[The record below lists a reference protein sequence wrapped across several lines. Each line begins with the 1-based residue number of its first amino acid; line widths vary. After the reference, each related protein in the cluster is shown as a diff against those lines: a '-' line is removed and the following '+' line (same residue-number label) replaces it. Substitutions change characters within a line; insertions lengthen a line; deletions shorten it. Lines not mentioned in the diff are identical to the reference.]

1 MNTQTFPSTLL
12 ALSLTVALGT
22 MAMSTGARA
31 EQDPSGLSA
40 FDKNKDG
47 MISKE
52 EYMSTGGTDKTFA
65 MYDLNGDGKLD
76 KTEFGKAKG
85 GETGTP
91 KGGEPGGAPMPTR

>member
-1 MNTQTFPSTLL
+1 MNTPSFTSNLL
-12 ALSLTVALGT
+12 ALSLTVAFGT
-22 MAMSTGARA
+22 LAMSHGARA

-47 MISKE
+47 VISKE

-85 GETGTP
+85 SET
-91 KGGEPGGAPMPTR
+91 GAPMPGR

>member
-1 MNTQTFPSTLL
+1 MYTQSFTSNLL
-12 ALSLTVALGT
+12 ALCLTAAFGALV
-22 MAMSTGARA
+22 MSHGARA
-31 EQDPSGLSA
+31 EQDPSGLST

-85 GETGTP
+85 GETG
-91 KGGEPGGAPMPTR
+91 GAPMPSR